1 MRRFRLVTCVLGLL
15 FSFVPLRAAPAAQPS
30 AAAAIE
36 TTLPTE
42 GEHIRQLAFDG
53 DEKTLGL
60 FDTEDGAVTAIAQQ
74 LSVTKST

>member
-1 MRRFRLVTCVLGLL
+1 MSRFALVVDGNCIGFVLR
-15 FSFVPLRAAPAAQPS
+15 SRHQY
-30 AAAAIE
+30 
-36 TTLPTE
+36 
-42 GEHIRQLAFDG
+42 QAFDG

>member
-53 DEKTLGL
+53 DEKTYFASARNAGGKDHFTLVLG
-60 FDTEDGAVTAIAQQ
+60 
-74 LSVTKST
+74 